1 MLGSGLLMKV
11 CRWALVCL
19 VRWVGGF
26 DCMACVGGSQVG
38 SGVFVL

>member
-1 MLGSGLLMKV
+1 MGSGLLMKV

-19 VRWVGGF
+19 VRCWVGGF